1 MILILCEMILKM
13 TSLTNITK
21 VNTET
26 ELSKINRALRNLIV
40 VSTS

>member
-13 TSLTNITK
+13 TSLTNITE

-26 ELSKINRALRNLIV
+26 ELSKINRVLRNLIV